1 MKYIWNNNEYTQE
14 DIDAALEATGKDL
27 DTYLSENKI
36 EALEVEEE
44 EEKTNKQNRIE
55 KREEK
60 KLAKTGDVAES
71 ADVASDFSAYNENT
85 ELEQEDTFLEL
96 PEELKPAE
104 IVQTDIEIEKPEDTG
119 VGEVEDT
126 VINETKIDDIQEEP
140 GSLLDRLKQRKLNK
154 QLEKDLEK
162 QKLLNINEDIDFG
175 DDIDPSD
182 IRKGNFKLNKILKQ
196 KGLYDITAVS
206 EISPEQLEKYENINT
221 SAINLEPDLENAE
234 VIGYATKK
242 FNIKVPKLDYS
253 TPDINSFFDP
263 ARQESFD
270 KAEKERNQQ
279 QKYVLFQEQNE
290 EYKEKI
296 NTLLDETVNLNEE
309 SVDYKEKIFQINN
322 LNTQIN
328 NNNSELTR
336 QFAAPTLT
344 FVEKN
349 EDGTATTTEKITP
362 IYRTKEG
369 RVFISSK
376 AGFYKDKA
384 LAEVE
389 YDTIEKGKISISE
402 DAEAL
407 LMAETK

>member
-221 SAINLEPDLENAE
+221 SAINLESDLENAE

-242 FNIKVPKLDYS
+242 FNI
-253 TPDINSFFDP
+253 
-263 ARQESFD
+263 
-270 KAEKERNQQ
+270 
-279 QKYVLFQEQNE
+279 
-290 EYKEKI
+290 
-296 NTLLDETVNLNEE
+296 
-309 SVDYKEKIFQINN
+309 
-322 LNTQIN
+322 
-328 NNNSELTR
+328 
-336 QFAAPTLT
+336 
-344 FVEKN
+344 
-349 EDGTATTTEKITP
+349 
-362 IYRTKEG
+362 TK
-369 RVFISSK
+369 
-376 AGFYKDKA
+376 
-384 LAEVE
+384 
-389 YDTIEKGKISISE
+389 
-402 DAEAL
+402 
-407 LMAETK
+407 